1 MKIFMSIKICLILV
15 IIHEIQTFL
24 IFLIKKVIGKMK
36 DAFKGEI
43 INKFVGLKSKKY
55 PLVSVY
61 GKENKKK

>member
-1 MKIFMSIKICLILV
+1 M
-15 IIHEIQTFL
+15 IIHEIQIFL

>member
-15 IIHEIQTFL
+15 IIHEIHIFL

-36 DAFKGEI
+36 DEFKGEI

-61 GKENKKK
+61 GKEN

>member
-15 IIHEIQTFL
+15 IIHEIQIFL

-55 PLVSVY
+55 PLVSAY

>member
-15 IIHEIQTFL
+15 IIHEIQIFL

-36 DAFKGEI
+36 DAFKEEI

-61 GKENKKK
+61 GKEN